1 MISENNTKIFP
12 SSRNE
17 VLALIYCYKHSTD
30 ETSPKELVEMYSNAL
45 IEIRDTFKEL
55 NSSRIQKSLK
65 QIVEWIN

>member
-45 IEIRDTFKEL
+45 IEIRDTFKEI
-55 NSSRIQKSLK
+55 NSSKAPKRLK
-65 QIVEWIN
+65 QIVE